1 MVLKE
6 LGNWSSVSPYDR
18 DLELRQN
25 CNTQAMIGCLLC
37 TFLPQDL
44 QSFPVNPGR
53 EDQGVFIKSS
63 SVAGKGGEAQI
74 VNPIISRSF
83 CAACQLPAL
92 KVWRYGT
99 QGSEPGNGFRAPR
112 GEAEGSTL

>member
-6 LGNWSSVSPYDR
+6 LGNWFSVSPYDR

-25 CNTQAMIGCLLC
+25 CNTQAMIGRLLC
-37 TFLPQDL
+37 TFFLQDL

-63 SVAGKGGEAQI
+63 SVAGRGGTDHKPNYFK
-74 VNPIISRSF
+74 VF
-83 CAACQLPAL
+83 CATCQLPAL
-92 KVWRYGT
+92 KVWR
-99 QGSEPGNGFRAPR
+99 
-112 GEAEGSTL
+112 